1 MFFCFNIFIILAN
14 SFSNNVK
21 AEKNYLITNEISNCN
36 VVTNSE
42 DIANIAVEND
52 LLNIDNLDVAKEN
65 DENMSKEWKLEI
77 PKIDLSANIS
87 EGTSKKIL
95 NEYIGHFEESSRIY
109 GNVCLA
115 SHNRGY
121 RVNYF
126 ARLKELEIG
135 DKIYYTYNNNKKA
148 YVVTSKT
155 IIKDTD
161 WEMLENTK
169 DNRIT
174 LITCVE
180 NEPQYRRCIQA
191 IECE

>member
-21 AEKNYLITNEISNCN
+21 AEKNYLITNEILNCN

-42 DIANIAVEND
+42 NISNIAVEND
-52 LLNIDNLDVAKEN
+52 LFNIDNLNVAKEN
-65 DENMSKEWKLEI
+65 NENISKEWKLEI
-77 PKIDLSANIS
+77 PKISLSANIS
-87 EGTSKKIL
+87 EGTSKEIL
-95 NEYIGHFEESSRIY
+95 NEYIGHFEESSKTY

-121 RVNYF
+121 KVNYF
-126 ARLKELEIG
+126 ARIKELEIG
-135 DKIYYTYNNNKKA
+135 DKIYYTYNNNKKT

-161 WEMLENTK
+161 WKMLENTK

-191 IECE
+191 LEYE

>member
-14 SFSNNVK
+14 IFSNNVK

-36 VVTNSE
+36 AVTNSE
-42 DIANIAVEND
+42 NIANIAVEND
-52 LLNIDNLDVAKEN
+52 LLNIDNLNVVKET
-65 DENMSKEWKLEI
+65 DENINEWKLEI

-87 EGTSKKIL
+87 EGTSKETL
-95 NEYIGHFEESSRIY
+95 NEYIGHFEESSKIY

-115 SHNRGY
+115 GHNRGY
-121 RVNYF
+121 KVNYF

-135 DKIYYTYNNNKKA
+135 DKIYYTYNYNKKV
-148 YVVTSKT
+148 YIVTSKT

-161 WEMLENTK
+161 WKMLENTK

-180 NEPQYRRCIQA
+180 NEPQYRRCVQA
-191 IECE
+191 LECK